1 MIVPAPA
8 PVSHA
13 SAIDKS
19 SVTYA
24 TPMVKPLVSDGIVMP
39 NQDSLKPVGTQL
51 VASLFKI
58 IERQSKEIA
67 SLRDSALP
75 GKVVAPTA
83 TALLAAAAEETEAH
97 VGDDLP
103 LAHSEIARACQV
115 EDDDSSTARAG
126 QDDGDDSSS
135 ETQSTEDELPAPYN
149 FTSNRGRP
157 TPGLDVLTNAASQID
172 AKVSATEG
180 GKRAREERKGGKGS
194 EQQEQEQDQPPKRC
208 LSCQTTTTPKW
219 RCGMTLCNACGLR
232 CIKRQATNTRNL
244 AALRQQEMEAGLMSR
259 QAGGNAPKRAAEP
272 SPDAAP
278 TSPPFAAAP
287 AQCIAPAQAPLSST
301 MPSLSLSSGIVQAR
315 AVGPPSQIIAH
326 QHSAAAAAQ
335 QMTAQV
341 HHVATAHAPH
351 VATAHTPNG
360 MRHAML
366 NTARQP
372 YGVAQ
377 PPVLSNAAGHQMCA
391 NAMMGNGMA
400 QQPMFNAMGQSIG
413 QGFLC
418 APMCSNGVPI
428 CQTGFSAAPM
438 FSSVGM
444 APQPIFSTGM
454 AQPLCVAQPHKL
466 PACGGCF
473 SSYAP
478 SYGPCI

>member
-24 TPMVKPLVSDGIVMP
+24 APMVKVPLVSDGIVVP

-75 GKVVAPTA
+75 GKIVAPTA

-103 LAHSEIARACQV
+103 LAHSEIARACQDK
-115 EDDDSSTARAG
+115 DDDSSTARAG

-149 FTSNRGRP
+149 FTTKRM
-157 TPGLDVLTNAASQID
+157 GLDVLTDAASQV
-172 AKVSATEG
+172 AGTKVSAMEG
-180 GKRAREERKGGKGS
+180 GKRAREPREERKGGKGS
-194 EQQEQEQDQPPKRC
+194 EQQEQGQDQATPRKC
-208 LSCQTTTTPKW
+208 CSCGTTTTPKW

-278 TSPPFAAAP
+278 ISPPFAAAP

-315 AVGPPSQIIAH
+315 AVGPPSQIVAH
-326 QHSAAAAAQ
+326 QHPAAAAAQ

-341 HHVATAHAPH
+341 HHVATAQ
-351 VATAHTPNG
+351 TPNG

-377 PPVLSNAAGHQMCA
+377 PPVVSNAASHPMCA
-391 NAMMGNGMA
+391 NGMVGNAMA

-413 QGFLC
+413 QGFVC
-418 APMCSNGVPI
+418 APMCGNGVPI
-428 CQTGFSAAPM
+428 CQTSFSASPM

-444 APQPIFSTGM
+444 APQPIFSGM

-478 SYGPCI
+478 SYGQCV